1 MFFELIN
8 SQLVGFYLTIK
19 SGFLNVKFTL
29 RNQFKTTFEP
39 KNFFKQNPINYITIL
54 KTKSKTTMNYLKQN
68 LKQRTAVLFIGI
80 TLLGMGLLFQS
91 CDKDDDKD
99 LGARPSITLSTTQ
112 VFNSIGNQAITQ
124 LTINAPEGLTQINV
138 LKNGVPF
145 ESEQISGSPTTY
157 EWEYSYTVDEEIGST
172 INLTFTAVDTE
183 ERSSE
188 PVFFEIRVTAKP
200 IREIAAGNLLGD
212 HIWYAD
218 TIYRVNGFVRVGKD
232 ELQGDGSF
240 VQEFGTLTI
249 EPGTLIIGDKESK
262 GTLIVQ
268 RGSKIFAEGT
278 KDNPI
283 VMTSEAPIGQRL
295 PGDWGGLV
303 LCGRVI
309 NNQGPNIELE
319 GGYGGYHGGN
329 VALDDETES
338 SGVVKYVRIEYA
350 GIPINPNEE
359 VNTLTMGSV
368 GKGTVIEYVMASYG
382 LDDAFEWFG
391 GSANGRYLI
400 AYHNLDDDWD
410 VDYGFQGYIQFGLS
424 IRGANLADQSG
435 SNGFEVDNNG
445 QGTDAEPFTAAR
457 FANITNIGPK
467 KTRETA
473 INTNFQHAAQLR
485 RNSMLRIYN
494 SFLTGYPDGIYIDD
508 ARGNSSAHAINDDL
522 RLRNVILAGVEGWGG
537 NGFGSAYD
545 PDIEGVVEGLPFLD
559 GNGDPYGNHP
569 NAPRGRSLKQD
580 ASDVFNVVDWFN
592 IPAYG
597 NKRLAK
603 WQDAGID
610 PTIFDVVEKPG
621 VLPLPGSMLLN
632 AARWDNVPEASE
644 FEQVPYIGAF
654 GTEDWTD
661 GWAEWLPGI
670 QVYF

>member
-1 MFFELIN
+1 MNLN
-8 SQLVGFYLTIK
+8 WKNLQKRTALVIMSIAVLSF
-19 SGFLNVKFTL
+19 GFLL
-29 RNQFKTTFEP
+29 
-39 KNFFKQNPINYITIL
+39 
-54 KTKSKTTMNYLKQN
+54 
-68 LKQRTAVLFIGI
+68 
-80 TLLGMGLLFQS
+80 QS
-91 CDKDDDKD
+91 CDKDDDKV
-99 LGARPSITLSTTQ
+99 LGDRPVITLSAEQ
-112 VFNSIGNQAITQ
+112 AFNSIGNAATTT
-124 LTINAPEGLTQINV
+124 LTVNAAEGLARINV
-138 LKNGVPF
+138 LKNGVII
-145 ESEQISGSPTTY
+145 ETQMIDGNPTSL
-157 EWEYSYTVDEEIGST
+157 EWEYSFIVDEPIGST
-172 INLTFTAVDTE
+172 INLTFIAVDSE
-183 ERSSE
+183 ERSSD
-188 PVFFEIRVTAKP
+188 PALFAIRVTAKP
-200 IREIAAGNLLGD
+200 IREVPAGNLLGN
-212 HIWYAD
+212 HTWYSD

-232 ELQGDGSF
+232 ELQPNGTF

-249 EPGTLIIGDKESK
+249 QPGTLIIGDKESK

-303 LCGRVI
+303 MCGRVK

-319 GGYGGYHGGN
+319 GGYGGYHGGD
-329 VALDDETES
+329 VELDDVNES
-338 SGVVKYVRIEYA
+338 SGVVRYVRIEYA

-391 GSANGRYLI
+391 GSVDGKYLI
-400 AYHNLDDDWD
+400 AYHNLDDDFD
-410 VDYGFQGYIQFGLS
+410 VDFGYQGYVQFGLS

-445 QGTDAEPFTAAR
+445 QGTDAQPYTAAR
-457 FANITNIGPK
+457 FANITVIGPK

-508 ARGNSSAHAINDDL
+508 ARGNSSAHALNDDL

-537 NGFGSAYD
+537 NGFGSAYN
-545 PDIEGVVEGLPFLD
+545 PDIEGVVDGLPFLD

-580 ASDVFNVVDWFN
+580 ESEVFNVVNWFN
-592 IPAYG
+592 TPAYG

-610 PTIFDVVEKPG
+610 PTIFDVVAKPG
-621 VLPLPGSMLLN
+621 VLPLSGSMLLT
-632 AARWDNVPEASE
+632 AARWDNVPEADK
-644 FEQVPYIGAF
+644 FEQVPFSGAF
-654 GTEDWTD
+654 GTEDWTE

>member
-1 MFFELIN
+1 MNFNWKNLQKRTA
-8 SQLVGFYLTIK
+8 QLFMSIAVLSF
-19 SGFLNVKFTL
+19 GFLL
-29 RNQFKTTFEP
+29 
-39 KNFFKQNPINYITIL
+39 
-54 KTKSKTTMNYLKQN
+54 
-68 LKQRTAVLFIGI
+68 
-80 TLLGMGLLFQS
+80 QS
-91 CDKDDDKD
+91 CNKDDDKV
-99 LGARPSITLSTTQ
+99 LGDRPVITLSAEQ
-112 VFNSIGNQAITQ
+112 AFNSIGNAATTT
-124 LTINAPEGLTQINV
+124 LTVNAAEGLARINV
-138 LKNGVPF
+138 LKNGVII
-145 ESEQISGSPTTY
+145 ETEMIDGNPTSL
-157 EWEYSYTVDEEIGST
+157 EWEYSFIVDEPIGST
-172 INLTFTAVDTE
+172 INLTFIAVDSE
-183 ERSSE
+183 ERSSY
-188 PVFFEIRVTAKP
+188 PALFAIRVTAKP
-200 IREIAAGNLLGD
+200 IREVPAGNLLGN
-212 HIWYAD
+212 HTWYSD
-218 TIYRVNGFVRVGKD
+218 TIYRINGFVRVGKD
-232 ELQGDGSF
+232 ELQPNGTF

-249 EPGTLIIGDKESK
+249 QPGTLIIGDKESK

-303 LCGRVI
+303 MCGRVK

-319 GGYGGYHGGN
+319 GGYGGYHGGD
-329 VALDDETES
+329 VELDDVNES
-338 SGVVKYVRIEYA
+338 SGVVRYVRIEYA

-391 GSANGRYLI
+391 GSVNSKYLI
-400 AYHNLDDDWD
+400 AYRGLDDDWD
-410 VDYGFQGYIQFGLS
+410 VDFGFQGYVQFGLS
-424 IRGANLADQSG
+424 IRDASLADQSG

-445 QGTDAEPFTAAR
+445 QGSDAEPFTAAR
-457 FANITNIGPK
+457 FANITVIGPK

-508 ARGNSSAHAINDDL
+508 ARGNSSAHALSDNL

-545 PDIEGVVEGLPFLD
+545 PDVEGVVDGLPFLD
-559 GNGDPYGNHP
+559 GSGDPYGNHP

-580 ASDVFNVVDWFN
+580 ESDVFNVVDWFN
-592 IPAYG
+592 TPAYG

-610 PTIFDVVEKPG
+610 PTIFDLVEKPG
-621 VLPLPGSMLLN
+621 VLPLSGSMLLT
-632 AARWDNVPEASE
+632 AAKWDNVPEADQ
-644 FEQVPYIGAF
+644 FEQVPFSGAF
-654 GTEDWTD
+654 GTEDWTE

>member
-1 MFFELIN
+1 MNFNWKNLQKRTA
-8 SQLVGFYLTIK
+8 QLFMSIAVLSF
-19 SGFLNVKFTL
+19 GFLL
-29 RNQFKTTFEP
+29 
-39 KNFFKQNPINYITIL
+39 
-54 KTKSKTTMNYLKQN
+54 
-68 LKQRTAVLFIGI
+68 
-80 TLLGMGLLFQS
+80 QS
-91 CDKDDDKD
+91 CNKDDDKV
-99 LGARPSITLSTTQ
+99 LGDRPVITLSAEQ
-112 VFNSIGNQAITQ
+112 AFNSIGNAATTT
-124 LTINAPEGLTQINV
+124 LTVNAAEGLARINV
-138 LKNGVPF
+138 LKNGVII
-145 ESEQISGSPTTY
+145 ETEMIDGNPTSL
-157 EWEYSYTVDEEIGST
+157 EWEYSFIVDEPIGST
-172 INLTFTAVDTE
+172 INLTFIAVDSE
-183 ERSSE
+183 ERSSY
-188 PVFFEIRVTAKP
+188 PALFAIRVTAKP
-200 IREIAAGNLLGD
+200 IREVPAGNLLGN
-212 HIWYAD
+212 HIWYSD
-218 TIYRVNGFVRVGKD
+218 TIYRINGFVRVGKD
-232 ELQGDGSF
+232 ELQPNGTF
-240 VQEFGTLTI
+240 VQEFGTLAI
-249 EPGTLIIGDKESK
+249 QPGTLIIGDKESK

-303 LCGRVI
+303 MCGRVK

-319 GGYGGYHGGN
+319 GGYGGYHGGD
-329 VALDDETES
+329 VELDDVNES
-338 SGVVKYVRIEYA
+338 SGVVRYVRIEYA

-391 GSANGRYLI
+391 GSVNSKYLI
-400 AYHNLDDDWD
+400 AYRGLDDDWD
-410 VDYGFQGYIQFGLS
+410 VDFGFQGYVQFGLS
-424 IRGANLADQSG
+424 IRDASLADQSG

-445 QGTDAEPFTAAR
+445 QGSDAEPFTAAR
-457 FANITNIGPK
+457 FANITVIGPK

-508 ARGNSSAHAINDDL
+508 ARGNSSAHALSDNL

-537 NGFGSAYD
+537 NGFGSAYNH
-545 PDIEGVVEGLPFLD
+545 DIEGVVDGLPFLD

-569 NAPRGRSLKQD
+569 NAPRGVSLKQD
-580 ASDVFNVVDWFN
+580 ESDVFNVVDWFN
-592 IPAYG
+592 TPAYG

-610 PTIFDVVEKPG
+610 PTIFDLTEKPG
-621 VLPLPGSMLLN
+621 VLPLSGSMLLT
-632 AARWDNVPEASE
+632 AAKWDNVPEADQ
-644 FEQVPYIGAF
+644 FEQVPFSGAF
-654 GTEDWTD
+654 GTEDWTK